1 MENGKSL
8 FLNAEEVA
16 QILNVSVPT
25 SYKII
30 QKMNR
35 ELKAKNYLTCAG
47 KVNRCF
53 LESKIYGGLNGL
65 QR

>member
-1 MENGKSL
+1 MENGKAL

-35 ELKAKNYLTCAG
+35 ELKAKNYFTCAG
-47 KVNRCF
+47 RINRSF
-53 LESKIYGGLNGL
+53 LESKIYGGFDGL